1 MAIQFIL
8 GASGTGKTRYIYEKM
23 IEKSME
29 QSHKP
34 ILFILPEQSNMA
46 AEQDMVTLHP
56 LGGTMDISILSFT
69 RLAFKVFDERNI
81 HTRDILDDYG
91 KSMLIMK
98 LLKQHQSELSYY
110 GGMIG
115 KQGFVDE
122 VKSILSEFYQYQIT
136 DEILGGV
143 LEQLS
148 PEKSLFHKISDLRL
162 LCNAFDEAMSDSYM
176 VAEQILSLLKEVA
189 GESEMLSKADIY
201 FDGFTGFTPVQ
212 YDVIE
217 ELMRLGG
224 NLYFTFTM
232 DEDVFGQNDYSEQG
246 LFAMGKQAVNRL
258 YQLAERNQVPVL
270 PHIGMTTNYRL
281 EGNPELLH
289 LERQIFRF
297 PVQAYKGKPENIRM
311 LQAKDGREEAAY
323 IAKTIKKY
331 VMEEGWHYRDFAIIT
346 GNSTEQAD
354 IWRQAME
361 QTAIPYFMDANET
374 LSHNPVVEVVG
385 MLMELFQLDFS
396 YDSVF
401 TFLKTGFLEIDMES
415 VYNLE
420 NYALKYGVR
429 GLSAW
434 KKAFRR
440 GFPDLYKINDTRKQ
454 FLKGLDT
461 VTPVFIKKSA
471 PAKEY
476 IHALYD
482 FFTVNRMALKLH
494 AKSMSL
500 EQEGELRSARAYN
513 QAYDKFIAV
522 LDKTMDILGE
532 EEIEREHFIKILMT
546 GISDIQ
552 LGIIPSTLDQ
562 VVIGDMERTRLHHV
576 RVLFVVGCNEGL
588 IPGNAGGKGILADK
602 DRQLLRELNVELAPD
617 SLQEMFLQQF
627 YFYMQLTQAT
637 DHLFI
642 SWRQADERGA
652 ELRMSYFVNR
662 LQQMF
667 AGKLKEEELQMGTM
681 LPSTY
686 EELTADFAGS
696 LSEGKAEDS
705 SIFDI
710 MKQKTP
716 DMTNR
721 ILDGFLYSN
730 KSGVLETRIAR
741 ELYGEHMQHSVSRL
755 ETYSGCAYQFFLR
768 YGLHLAKREEYK
780 VESNHIGTI
789 LHTVMEQFFSKVK
802 KEELIPKEMTKEQLE
817 EVAKQLTVEAAKKEN
832 ETIFESSY
840 RNKHQMEVL
849 IRIAKRSIANLC
861 RHMEYGDMKP
871 EFIEHKF
878 SSADKLNYID
888 IALSDGIRM
897 ELKGVVD
904 RVDIKETEDAVYL
917 KVIDYKSGANKI
929 DYLKMY
935 EGQQLQLTVYMSV
948 MKELLEKRYP
958 NKQVIP
964 TGMYYYH
971 IYDPIIEEMD
981 DDKIEKAR
989 IKSSRLSGVVNK
1001 DEQSRQL
1008 MDGKTGSVTPV
1019 NYNKDG
1025 ELSAT
1030 NSALVTTEDLECISE
1045 FVREKMMEIGENI
1058 IHGRIEMDPEKGD
1071 VNSACKFCDFSNI
1084 CRFEPGV
1091 GGNAYRIHPQMEEQ
1105 DVKRQIEGKGE
1116 DEGGES
1122 A

>member
-23 IEKSME
+23 IEESMA

-46 AEQDMVTLHP
+46 AEQDMVMLHP

-98 LLKQHQSELSYY
+98 LLKQHQDELSYY

-136 DEILGGV
+136 DDILGGV

-148 PEKSLFHKISDLRL
+148 PEKSLFHKIFDLRL
-162 LCNAFDEAMSDSYM
+162 MRNVFDEAMADSYM

-189 GESEMLSKADIY
+189 GESELLSKADIY
-201 FDGFTGFTPVQ
+201 FDGFTGFTPIQ

-217 ELMRLGG
+217 QLMRLGG

-232 DEDVFGQNDYSEQG
+232 DADVFGQNDYSEQG
-246 LFAMGKQAVNRL
+246 LFAMGKRAVNRL
-258 YQLAERNQVPVL
+258 HQLAERNQVPVL
-270 PHIGMTTNYRL
+270 PHISMDTNYRL
-281 EGNPELLH
+281 EGNPELLY

-311 LQAKDGREEAAY
+311 LQAKDSREEAAY

-331 VMEEGWHYRDFAIIT
+331 VMEEGWHYRDFAVIT
-346 GNSTEQAD
+346 GDITEQAD
-354 IWRQAME
+354 VWRRAME
-361 QTAIPYFMDANET
+361 QAAIPYFMDANET
-374 LSHNPVVEVVG
+374 LSHNPIVEVAS
-385 MLMELFQLDFS
+385 MLMELFQMDFS

-401 TFLKTGFLEIDMES
+401 TFLKTGFLGIDMEA
-415 VYNLE
+415 VYDLE

-429 GLSAW
+429 GLSNW
-434 KKAFRR
+434 QKAFRR
-440 GFPDLYKINDTRKQ
+440 GFPDLYQINGARKQ
-454 FLKGLDT
+454 FLKRLDK
-461 VTPVFIKKSA
+461 VIPVFIKKSA

-482 FFTVNRMALKLH
+482 FFTANWMAQKLH
-494 AKSMSL
+494 AKSILL
-500 EQEGELRSARAYN
+500 EQEGELRSARAYD

-532 EEIEREHFIKILMT
+532 EVIEREHFIKILMT

-562 VVIGDMERTRLHHV
+562 VVIGDMERTRLHHI
-576 RVLFVVGCNEGL
+576 RVLFVAGCNEGL
-588 IPGNAGGKGILADK
+588 IPGNAGSKGILADK

-637 DHLFI
+637 DYLFI

-652 ELRMSYFVNR
+652 ELRASYFVNR
-662 LQQMF
+662 LQQIF
-667 AGKLKEEELQMGTM
+667 AGRLKGEALQMATM
-681 LPSTY
+681 LSSTY
-686 EELTADFAGS
+686 EELTADFAGR

-710 MKQKTP
+710 MKEKAP
-716 DMTNR
+716 DMANR

-755 ETYSGCAYQFFLR
+755 ETYSGCAYQFFLK

-789 LHTVMEQFFSKVK
+789 LHTVMEQFFSRVK
-802 KEELIPKEMTKEQLE
+802 NEELIPKEMTKEQLE

-840 RNKHQMEVL
+840 RNKHQLEVL

-878 SSADKLNYID
+878 SLEDRLHYID

-904 RVDIKETEDAVYL
+904 RVDVKETEDAIYL
-917 KVIDYKSGANKI
+917 KVIDYKSGANDI

-935 EGQQLQLTVYMSV
+935 EGQQLQLAVYMSV

-971 IYDPIIEEMD
+971 IYDPVIEGTD
-981 DDKIEKAR
+981 DDKIEKER
-989 IKSSRLSGVVNK
+989 MKSSRLSGVVNK

-1019 NYNKDG
+1019 NYNKGG

-1030 NSALVTTEDLECISE
+1030 NSALVTTEELEQISE
-1045 FVREKMMEIGENI
+1045 FVREKMVEIGEDI
-1058 IHGRIEMDPEKGD
+1058 IHGRIEMNPEKGE
-1071 VNSACKFCDFSNI
+1071 VNSACKFCDYSNV

-1091 GGNAYRIHPQMEEQ
+1091 GGNAYRIHPQMGKQEIKEQ
-1105 DVKRQIEGKGE
+1105 ILKKRE
-1116 DEGGES
+1116 DEGGEN